1 MDFRHRLVLRYNNCL
16 PHSNEF
22 GCCLKKGSDGV
33 TSGLLP
39 ENVDRFFGAGHF
51 AISPMIDNYHLTR
64 EDDSFDIIFLH
75 GHLWGGRFQMAV
87 IGGRQVT
94 GWIGRGLPGQ
104 EAGYPL
110 NILVVPSFNF

>member
-1 MDFRHRLVLRYNNCL
+1 MH
-16 PHSNEF
+16 
-22 GCCLKKGSDGV
+22 
-33 TSGLLP
+33 
-39 ENVDRFFGAGHF
+39 
-51 AISPMIDNYHLTR
+51 I
-64 EDDSFDIIFLH
+64 LH
-75 GHLWGGRFQMAV
+75 GHLWGGRFQMSV